1 MITLPELESATQLVY
16 QVMPPTP
23 QYSWPLLN
31 QRYGREIWV
40 KHENH
45 TPAGAFKVRGGI
57 VLMHHLKREQPQ
69 LKGIISAT
77 RGNHGQSLA
86 LSAKRHGFACVIV
99 VPHGNSAEKNAAMR
113 AQGAEL
119 VEHGQDFD
127 EARAHAAALAQE
139 RGLEF
144 INSFRRELVM
154 GVGTY
159 ALEFLRNAPSLEAVY
174 VPIGMGSGICGLISA
189 RNALNLKTKIIGV
202 VSEHFPAWQRA
213 FASGQP
219 GSSGPAHTIADG
231 VATRTVYAE
240 SFAVVQAGAED
251 VIAVSEDQIKAAMRA
266 YYTDTHNLA
275 EGAGAVPLAGAAKD
289 LARTT
294 GRIGVILCGG
304 NVDAEVF
311 AKVIAGVAGA

>member
-1 MITLPELESATQLVY
+1 MLTLQELESAAQLVY

-57 VLMHHLKREQPQ
+57 VLMHHLKQTQPE
-69 LKGIISAT
+69 LRGIISAT

-86 LSAKRHGFACVIV
+86 ISAKRHGLECVIV
-99 VPHGNSAEKNAAMR
+99 VPHGNSLEKNAAMQ
-113 AQGAEL
+113 AQGAKL

-127 EARAHAAALAQE
+127 EARAFAAKLAQE
-139 RGLEF
+139 RGLLF
-144 INSFRRELVM
+144 ISSFRRELVA

-159 ALEFLRNAPSLEAVY
+159 ALELFRNAPPLDAVY

-189 RNALNLKTKIIGV
+189 RDALNLKTKIYGV
-202 VSEHFPAWQRA
+202 VTENFPAWHIA
-213 FASGQP
+213 FREGKP
-219 GSSGPAHTIADG
+219 GSSGPSHTIADG
-231 VATRTVYAE
+231 VATRVVLPE
-240 SFAVVQAGAED
+240 SFEIVKDGAAD
-251 VIAVSEDQIKAAMRA
+251 VITVSEDEVKAAMRA

-275 EGAGAVPLAGAAKD
+275 EGAGAVPLAGAAKHSE
-289 LARTT
+289 RGT
-294 GRIGVILCGG
+294 RVGVILCGG
-304 NVDAEVF
+304 NVDADVF
-311 AKVIAGVAGA
+311 AEIISRTS

>member
-1 MITLPELESATQLVY
+1 MISLPELESAAQLVY

-23 QYSWPLLN
+23 QYTWPLLN
-31 QRYGREIWV
+31 QRFGREIWV

-45 TPAGAFKVRGGI
+45 TPAGAFKIRGGI
-57 VLMHHLKREQPQ
+57 VLMHHLKRQQPN

-86 LSAKRHGFACVIV
+86 LSAKRHGFECVIV
-99 VPHGNSAEKNAAMR
+99 VPHGNSVEKNTAMR

-119 VEHGQDFD
+119 IEHGQDFD
-127 EARAHAAALAQE
+127 EARAYAAALAQE

-159 ALEFLRNAPSLEAVY
+159 ALELFRNTPPLDAVY

-189 RNALNLKTKIIGV
+189 RDALNLKTKIIGV
-202 VSEHFPAWQRA
+202 VSERFPSWHHA
-213 FASGQP
+213 FISGQP
-219 GSSGPAHTIADG
+219 GTCGPAHTIADG
-231 VATRTVYAE
+231 VATRTVFPE
-240 SFAVVQAGAED
+240 SFEVVKEGAED
-251 VIAVSEDQIKAAMRA
+251 IITVSEEQIKVAMRA

-294 GRIGVILCGG
+294 GRIAVILCGG
-304 NVDAEVF
+304 NVDMNVF
-311 AKVIAGVAGA
+311 ASVIAGAE